1 MQFELMIDQDQNP
14 AEWLIP
20 AHISFSLVVTTR
32 PLLYAISFTTVNYF
46 SKVETHISRVL
57 IWDQEV
63 NFHLSLLSVRPI
75 EPVSC
80 FSFIK
85 CRKKAKLLSKEK
97 FILLRVETLFFF
109 IVSLESG
116 GNETETRQKSSLLTS
131 LHCLD
136 SAFTSLSSKNNNNKK
151 DAVSKSCLLMKL
163 LV

>member
-1 MQFELMIDQDQNP
+1 MTPVNLEEEKKSVKMQFELMIDQDQNP

-97 FILLRVETLFFF
+97 FILLRVETLFFLLYLWKA
-109 IVSLESG
+109 VAM
-116 GNETETRQKSSLLTS
+116 RQRP
-131 LHCLD
+131 D
-136 SAFTSLSSKNNNNKK
+136 KK
-151 DAVSKSCLLMKL
+151 VLF
-163 LV
+163 

>member
-32 PLLYAISFTTVNYF
+32 PLLYAINFTTVNYF
-46 SKVETHISRVL
+46 SKVETHISRLL

-75 EPVSC
+75 EPVSF

-97 FILLRVETLFFF
+97 FILLRVETLFF

-131 LHCLD
+131 LRCLD